1 MYDRNVRLIGE
12 WAHILTSHDLEQI
25 GRIYAPDAL
34 YEDIPMGV
42 KGRGHAEIRRFFADS
57 IAAYPDYAMTVHLAV
72 GDGTKAIGEWT
83 MSGTNSGHAWGL
95 APTGKRMLIRGACF
109 MRFAGEFIVSQRDYW
124 SLSHL
129 IGQIGP
135 QPAIALVAL

>member
-1 MYDRNVRLIGE
+1 MHDRTVRLISG

-25 GRIYAPDAL
+25 GTIYAPDAL

-42 KGRGHAEIRRFFADS
+42 KGRGHAEIRRFFADT
-57 IAAYPDYAMTVHLAV
+57 IAAYPDYKMTVHLAV
-72 GDGTKAIGEWT
+72 GDGSAAIAEWT

-95 APTGKRMLIRGACF
+95 APTGKHMAIRGACC
-109 MRFAGEFIVSQRDYW
+109 MRFEGELIVTQRDYW

-129 IGQIGP
+129 TEQIGP
-135 QPAIALVAL
+135 QLVIA